1 MEKMKFEEFTKAVV
15 DKIREYLPETFAEAS
30 VELQPIVK
38 NNDLKLTGL
47 TIRRQE
53 SGACPLIYLE
63 QFFEAYEAG
72 EDMGTVLENIAD
84 VRMKNDVC
92 DAFDAEQIT
101 DFERV
106 KDRIIPRLIGGKAWN
121 ASLLS
126 DRPFTEIEDL
136 AVTYHIQFS
145 DEFSVPVTSSLM
157 EGWGIEVSNLH
168 KIAVRNMLTLLPSSF
183 RGMSAVLFGDESD
196 NEMDPE
202 DETLFVLTNKYGVY
216 GAAAVLD
223 KELMSRIA
231 ERFKKAFILPS
242 SVHEMLIVPE
252 TPDMDVRQLAA
263 MVKSANASVVAPE
276 DRLSEHVYR
285 YSVKEGLR
293 IAG

>member
-15 DKIREYLPETFAEAS
+15 DKIREYLPATFAEAS
-30 VELQPIVK
+30 VELQTIVK

-84 VRMKNDVC
+84 VRIKNDVC

-101 DFERV
+101 DFDRV
-106 KDRIIPRLIGGKAWN
+106 KDRIIPRLIGGKVWN

-157 EGWGIEVSNLH
+157 EGWNIDVSDLH
-168 KIAVRNMLTLLPSSF
+168 ELAVRNMLTLLPSSF
-183 RGMSAVLFGDESD
+183 RGMSAVLFGDASED
-196 NEMDPE
+196 EMDPE
-202 DETLFVLTNKYGVY
+202 DETLFVLTNKDGVY

-242 SVHEMLIVPE
+242 SVHEVLIVPE